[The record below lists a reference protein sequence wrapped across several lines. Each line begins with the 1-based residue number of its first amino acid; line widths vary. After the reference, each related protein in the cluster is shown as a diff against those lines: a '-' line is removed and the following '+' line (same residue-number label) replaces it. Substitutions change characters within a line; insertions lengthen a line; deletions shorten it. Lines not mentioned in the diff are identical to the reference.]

1 MSTIRLYLQ
10 GMKNSIAGRMTDRT
24 DFLISMSIMLLF
36 DMIVPFVTVIIYSTG
51 ASFPGWGLYEALLIQ
66 AIFLLAKGLSF
77 PFFFGMVWNTIERVR
92 AGTLDILLV
101 KPRHPL
107 FMLIVTAFDAE
118 DLGKLLGGAALFIIA
133 ISQVDMPGVLEWL
146 MFVYLLTLAVAMFFA
161 FALIMSAVTIVWV
174 GTFRVY
180 ELFDASTMFSL
191 YPISIFSKSFRTIIT
206 MAIPVAVMGSMPAA
220 VLLGKSVEGLAV
232 VGAVVL
238 IFVCISYRFW
248 LSMMSQYKSAGG

>member
-1 MSTIRLYLQ
+1 MSSIRLYMQ
-10 GMKNSIAGRMTDRT
+10 GMKTSIGGRMTDRT
-24 DFLISMSIMLLF
+24 DFLISMLIMLLF

-92 AGTLDILLV
+92 GGTLDILLV

-118 DLGKLLGGAALFIIA
+118 DIGKLLGGATLFVIA
-133 ISQVDMPGVLEWL
+133 ISQVEMPGVLEWL
-146 MFVYLLTLAVAMFFA
+146 MFTFLLMMAVIMFFA
-161 FALIMSAVTIVWV
+161 FALLMSAVTIIWI

-180 ELFDASTMFSL
+180 ELFDATTYFTL
-191 YPISIFSKSFRTIIT
+191 YPTSIFTKSFRTIIT
-206 MAIPVAVMGSMPAA
+206 MVIPVAAMGSMPAA
-220 VLLGKSVEGLAV
+220 VLLGKPVDGVAV

-238 IFVCISYRFW
+238 IFLVLSYRFW
-248 LSMMSQYKSAGG
+248 LSMMKNYKSAGG